1 MVILM
6 KKRLI
11 VVEVILLSILA
22 ILGLYQTFALSGV
35 ITTVDDEYNFS
46 IIDENTIEVP
56 VRYLLKSQKLFII
69 KQRILIK
76 EKSNME

>member
-11 VVEVILLSILA
+11 VVGVILFSILA

-35 ITTVDDEYNFS
+35 ITTTDNEYNFF
-46 IIDENTIEVP
+46 
-56 VRYLLKSQKLFII
+56 YY
-69 KQRILIK
+69 
-76 EKSNME
+76 

>member
-46 IIDENTIEVP
+46 IIDEILL
-56 VRYLLKSQKLFII
+56 RYLLKSQKLFII

>member
-11 VVEVILLSILA
+11 VVGVILFSILA

-35 ITTVDDEYNFS
+35 ITTTDNEYNFLLLMR
-46 IIDENTIEVP
+46 ILL
-56 VRYLLKSQKLFII
+56 RYLLKSQKLFII

>member
-46 IIDENTIEVP
+46 IFLLLMRILL
-56 VRYLLKSQKLFII
+56 RYLLKSQKLFII

>member
-1 MVILM
+1 M

-11 VVEVILLSILA
+11 VVGVILFSILA

-35 ITTVDDEYNFS
+35 ITTTDNEYNFS

-56 VRYLLKSQKLFII
+56 AKKSKTIYY
-69 KQRILIK
+69 KTTNTNK

>member
-46 IIDENTIEVP
+46 IIDENT
-56 VRYLLKSQKLFII
+56 SFITC
-69 KQRILIK
+69 
-76 EKSNME
+76 